1 MGKHSKHSGH
11 HTTSSEVDAQELEQE
26 LEEDFAQAAAA
37 DEAQDE
43 GAEEIKVKVAEDEAA
58 EAGDAAAEDEVAAA
72 DEGPTDAAAAKANAS
87 SEQEDFKQRYYYLAA
102 EMDNMRKRFE
112 RERQDYVKYGND
124 KILTALLDVLDNF
137 DTSLAALAQEEDEK
151 VKKIV
156 EGITMIRGQ
165 FLQVLKKFGLEPV
178 AALGEIFNPA
188 YHEALMQQEV
198 EGKKDH
204 EIITEYKKGYLLNG
218 RLLRPA
224 KVIVAKAKE

>member
-1 MGKHSKHSGH
+1 MGKHNKHSNH
-11 HTTSSEVDAQELEQE
+11 SAKPAVEEQELEQE

-37 DEAQDE
+37 DEASDDSAQ
-43 GAEEIKVKVAEDEAA
+43 EIKVNVAKEDVAEEASSEVEAASEEVAEDDAA
-58 EAGDAAAEDEVAAA
+58 STADKEAG
-72 DEGPTDAAAAKANAS
+72 N
-87 SEQEDFKQRYYYLAA
+87 EQEDFKQRYYYLAA

-137 DTSLAALAQEEDEK
+137 DTSLNALAQEEDEK

-178 AALGEIFNPA
+178 AAVGEIFNPA

>member
-1 MGKHSKHSGH
+1 MGKHTKHSAKA
-11 HTTSSEVDAQELEQE
+11 SADAEKLEKELEA
-26 LEEDFAQAAAA
+26 DFAQAAADDDA
-37 DEAQDE
+37 PAAPVTEE
-43 GAEEIKVKVAEDEAA
+43 SSEVAEEA
-58 EAGDAAAEDEVAAA
+58 DASAAA
-72 DEGPTDAAAAKANAS
+72 DESTQDAAASDDAADAPPA

-112 RERQDYVKYGND
+112 RERLDYVKYGND
-124 KILTALLDVLDNF
+124 KILTALLEVLDNF
-137 DTSLAALAQEEDEK
+137 DTSIAALGQEDDEK

-156 EGITMIRGQ
+156 AGIEMIRGQ

-178 AALGEIFNPA
+178 PALGEIFNPA

-204 EIITEYKKGYLLNG
+204 EVITEYKKGYLLNG

>member
-1 MGKHSKHSGH
+1 MGKHTKHSAKAK
-11 HTTSSEVDAQELEQE
+11 EEAEKLEKELEA
-26 LEEDFAQAAAA
+26 DFAQAAETE
-37 DEAQDE
+37 EAP
-43 GAEEIKVKVAEDEAA
+43 
-58 EAGDAAAEDEVAAA
+58 AAEDAAETVAPEETAEESTEVEEAAQEDQTA
-72 DEGPTDAAAAKANAS
+72 TSVG
-87 SEQEDFKQRYYYLAA
+87 EDFKQRYYYLAA

-137 DTSLAALAQEEDEK
+137 DTSIAALSQEDDEK

-156 EGITMIRGQ
+156 AGIEMIRGQ

-204 EIITEYKKGYLLNG
+204 EIITE
-218 RLLRPA
+218 
-224 KVIVAKAKE
+224 

>member
-1 MGKHSKHSGH
+1 MGKHTKHSAKAK
-11 HTTSSEVDAQELEQE
+11 EDAEKLEKELEA
-26 LEEDFAQAAAA
+26 DFAQAA
-37 DEAQDE
+37 ETDE
-43 GAEEIKVKVAEDEAA
+43 GVSAEEATAAEDDAETAA
-58 EAGDAAAEDEVAAA
+58 PEESAAAEEEPAEEEPAS
-72 DEGPTDAAAAKANAS
+72 EGQTSPSAG
-87 SEQEDFKQRYYYLAA
+87 EDFKQRYYYLAA

-137 DTSLAALAQEEDEK
+137 DTSLAALSKEEDEK

-156 EGITMIRGQ
+156 DGIEMIRGQ

>member
-1 MGKHSKHSGH
+1 MGKHNKHSNH
-11 HTTSSEVDAQELEQE
+11 SAKPETEEQKLEQE

-37 DEAQDE
+37 DEAPDDSAQ
-43 GAEEIKVKVAEDEAA
+43 EIKVDVKGEDDAEEVNSAADQESEEEVAEDDAA
-58 EAGDAAAEDEVAAA
+58 SAADKEAG
-72 DEGPTDAAAAKANAS
+72 N
-87 SEQEDFKQRYYYLAA
+87 EQEDFKQRYYYLAA

-137 DTSLAALAQEEDEK
+137 DTSLNALAQEEDEK

-178 AALGEIFNPA
+178 AAVGEIFNPA

>member
-1 MGKHSKHSGH
+1 MGKHNKHSNH
-11 HTTSSEVDAQELEQE
+11 SAKPAAEEQELEQE

-37 DEAQDE
+37 DEASDDSAQ
-43 GAEEIKVKVAEDEAA
+43 EIKVDVKGEDDAEEVNSAA
-58 EAGDAAAEDEVAAA
+58 DQESEEEVVEDDAASAADKEAG
-72 DEGPTDAAAAKANAS
+72 N
-87 SEQEDFKQRYYYLAA
+87 EQEDFKQRYYYLAA

-137 DTSLAALAQEEDEK
+137 DTSLNALAQEEDEK

-178 AALGEIFNPA
+178 AAVGEIFNPA